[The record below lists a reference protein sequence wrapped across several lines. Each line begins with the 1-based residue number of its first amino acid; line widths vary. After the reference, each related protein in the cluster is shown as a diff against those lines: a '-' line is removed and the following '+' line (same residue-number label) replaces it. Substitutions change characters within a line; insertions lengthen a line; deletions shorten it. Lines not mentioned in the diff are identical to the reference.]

1 MTTQVQVPARAAPRE
16 TNKPAIGSM
25 NLRAVVGLDF
35 TDADG
40 PAFDEAAR
48 IVARVAGS
56 ELHLLHVF
64 RTAPS
69 AERTRELADHLRLY
83 VNEKADVTKCLLGIA
98 VGIHIRGGRVVR
110 ELIQLATDVRAD
122 FIVVGSHRGIHVD
135 NWLGGST
142 VERLVGAAQFPVL
155 VASPWPNEPVEHD
168 PVIEAACP
176 QCLQVRVSSGGKR
189 WWCDRHSQ
197 AVLGGH
203 EYSYQSE
210 LPMASHDSAVSLTGV
225 DV

>member
-1 MTTQVQVPARAAPRE
+1 MNTQVQGFVRAGSPE
-16 TNKPAIGSM
+16 TSKLAVGGM
-25 NLRAVVGLDF
+25 NLCAVVGLDF

-48 IVARVAGS
+48 IVARVPGS

-69 AERTRELADHLRLY
+69 GERTRELADHLRLY
-83 VNEKADVTKCLLGIA
+83 VNEKAAMTKGLSGVA
-98 VGIHIRGGRVVR
+98 VGIHIRGGRAVR

-122 FIVVGSHRGIHVD
+122 FIVLGSHRGIHAE

-155 VASPWPNEPVEHD
+155 VASPWPKEPIEHD
-168 PVIEAACP
+168 PVIEAPCP
-176 QCLQVRVSSGGKR
+176 QCVQARVSSGGKT

-197 AVLGGH
+197 AMLGGH

-210 LPMASHDSAVSLTGV
+210 LPMSSHDSAVSLTGV
-225 DV
+225 DS